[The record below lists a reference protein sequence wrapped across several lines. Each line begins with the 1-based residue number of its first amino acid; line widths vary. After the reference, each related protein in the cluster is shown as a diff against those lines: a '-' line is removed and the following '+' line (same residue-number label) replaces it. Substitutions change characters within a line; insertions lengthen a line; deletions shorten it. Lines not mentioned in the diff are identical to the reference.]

1 MTRQDR
7 EMGFVEHLSELR
19 NRLIVSIVAV
29 LIAMCWVYTQTT
41 RVLDYLSTHSAKLFF
56 FSPTEAFVVRLK
68 IALFGGIYLALPVI
82 FYQIWRF
89 VEAGLRNAERKYIF
103 LLIIFSVLLFTLG
116 AVFAYFIMVPIAIKF
131 LLTCGTENV
140 QPIFSVNNYVSFVG
154 NFILSF
160 GLVFQLPIV
169 IFFLTKLGI
178 LAPKLLMRNQK
189 YAVLIIFIVAAIVTP
204 GPDVFSQIL
213 MAGPLLVL
221 YEISILVSM
230 LTIRRK
236 HKVAVVEN

>member
-1 MTRQDR
+1 
-7 EMGFVEHLSELR
+7 MGFIEHLSELR
-19 NRLIVSIVAV
+19 YRLIVSIVAV
-29 LIAMCWVYTQTT
+29 IIGMCWVYTQTT
-41 RVLDYLSTHSAKLFF
+41 RILDYLSTHSAKLFF

-68 IALFGGIYLALPVI
+68 IALFGGIYLGLPVI

-89 VEAGLRNAERKYIF
+89 VESGLRETERKYIF
-103 LLIIFSVLLFTLG
+103 LLIIFSVLLFTAG

-131 LLTCGTENV
+131 FLSCGTSYV
-140 QPIFSVNNYVSFVG
+140 QPFLSVDRYVSFVG

-178 LAPKLLMRNQK
+178 LHPKLLMRNQK

-204 GPDVFSQIL
+204 GPDVFSQTIV
-213 MAGPLLVL
+213 AGPLLVL
-221 YEISILVSM
+221 YEISILISM
-230 LTIRRK
+230 LTIRRNR
-236 HKVAVVEN
+236 KVAVVENKC